1 LNTAPTVPLADV
13 PLVIPGGLTKGF
25 TETFTDVLTAL
36 YRVTSV
42 GVKVT
47 DCEDVPTLGT
57 LDGELKANVP
67 ATDAEPPVNEPEAS
81 DCPNVITEAVG
92 WVRIEGVALLTAKL
106 VVTSGAEL

>member
-13 PLVIPGGLTKGF
+13 RLVIPAGLTKGF
-25 TETFTDVLTAL
+25 TETLTDVLTAL

-57 LDGELKANVP
+57 LDGDVKANIP
-67 ATDAEPPVNEPEAS
+67 ATDAEPPLN
-81 DCPNVITEAVG
+81 
-92 WVRIEGVALLTAKL
+92 
-106 VVTSGAEL
+106 AEDESA